1 MTEPTTHREV
11 ELKFRVHP
19 LFTLPDLSELASRV
33 EEQPPINL
41 VAVYHDTEAL
51 TLFRWRVTMRRRE
64 GGLDAGWHLKLPV
77 ADAHEGVRDE
87 LHAPLSA
94 GQVGQVPAELVDI
107 IAPLIQDQALS
118 PVVELRT
125 RRTPHIFYSDEGLA
139 LVELVDD
146 TVQVLDHNGE
156 IVSVFREI
164 EVELQ
169 DHNSDTARH
178 TMTAACDSL
187 LAAGA
192 VPGSTS
198 KAASALGPR
207 ASAPADVPELPMTS
221 PSGMA
226 ADAIRATIANHVR
239 ALIFADVGVRR
250 NLPDS
255 VHQVR
260 VSARRLRSV
269 LRTFEPVLNRE
280 WSAGLSAELAWLADE
295 MGLIR
300 DSEVLEK
307 RLLSHIT
314 LIPAE
319 DSLVASAVIK
329 QALDRRIEVA
339 RQGAL
344 AAIRSDRHTY
354 LIQDL
359 IEAARAPQLLDGA
372 YQACEDVLPE
382 LVAKTWRVLRKSCGA
397 LEIGGPAPEWHAARI
412 KAKRAR
418 YAVDCLTPIF
428 GGKVAKFGKAL
439 AAVTEVLGD
448 HQDAF
453 VAQEFLRELAYQDST
468 NGSAGYALGLLHGV
482 ELEAEMD
489 SRFEFVELWEK
500 ARHAAQNSGLIAT

>member
-1 MTEPTTHREV
+1 MTAPTTHREV

-19 LFTLPDLSELASRV
+19 LFTLPDLSGLSSRV
-33 EEQPPINL
+33 EKQPPINL

-51 TLFRWRVTMRRRE
+51 SLFRWQVTMRRRE

-77 ADAHEGVRDE
+77 PDTHEGVRDE

-94 GQVGQVPAELVDI
+94 GLVGQVPAELVDI
-107 IAPLIQDQALS
+107 IAPLIQDQALA

-125 RRTPHIFYSDEGLA
+125 QRTPHIFYSAEGLA
-139 LVELVDD
+139 LIELVDD
-146 TVQVLDHNGE
+146 TVQVLDDAGA
-156 IVSVFREI
+156 IVSIFREI

-169 DHNSDTARH
+169 AHDSQSARN
-178 TMTAACDSL
+178 TMTAACDAL

-192 VPGSTS
+192 LPGSVS

-207 ASAPADVPELPMTS
+207 ASAPADVPDLPMPS

-226 ADAIRATIANHVR
+226 ADAIRATIASHVR
-239 ALIFADVGVRR
+239 DLIFADVAVRR
-250 NLPDS
+250 NLPDA

-269 LRTFEPVLNRE
+269 LRTFEPLLDRE
-280 WSAGLSAELAWLADE
+280 WSVQLSEELAWLADE

-314 LIPAE
+314 LIPIE
-319 DSLVASAVIK
+319 DGYVSGIAIK

-354 LIQDL
+354 LVQDL
-359 IEAARAPQLLDGA
+359 IEASRAPKLLDGA
-372 YQACEDVLPE
+372 YQACEDVLPD

-397 LEIGGPAPEWHAARI
+397 LELGGPAHEWHAARI

-418 YAVDCLTPIF
+418 YAVDCIAPIF

-453 VAQEFLRELAYQDST
+453 VAQEFLRELAQQDST
-468 NGSAGYALGLLHGV
+468 DGRTGYALGLLHGV

-489 SRFEFVELWEK
+489 SRFEFVEFWEK
-500 ARHAAQNSGLIAT
+500 ARHAAQNSGLIST

>member
-1 MTEPTTHREV
+1 MTSPTTYREV

-19 LFTLPDLSELASRV
+19 LFTLPDLSNVADRV
-33 EEQPPINL
+33 EEQPPIDL
-41 VAVYHDTEAL
+41 TAVYHDTEAL
-51 TLFRWRVTMRRRE
+51 SLFRWRVTMRRRE
-64 GGLDAGWHLKLPV
+64 GGIDAGWHLKLPV
-77 ADAHEGVRDE
+77 PDGHEGVRDE

-94 GQVGQVPAELVDI
+94 GEVGQVPAELVDI
-107 IAPLIQDQALS
+107 IAPLIQDQPLA

-125 RRTPHIFYSDEGLA
+125 RRIPHIFFSDEGTA
-139 LVELVDD
+139 LIELVDD
-146 TVQVLDHNGE
+146 TVQVIDHTGA

-164 EVELQ
+164 EIELQ
-169 DHNSDTARH
+169 DHNTQAARDA
-178 TMTAACDSL
+178 MTAACDAL
-187 LAAGA
+187 IAAGA
-192 VPGSTS
+192 TPGSTS

-207 ASAPADVPELPMTS
+207 ASAPADVPELPMPS
-221 PSGMA
+221 PSGLA
-226 ADAIRATIANHVR
+226 ADAIRATIAKHVR
-239 ALIFADVGVRR
+239 DLIFADVAVRR
-250 NLPDS
+250 NLPDA

-260 VSARRLRSV
+260 VSARRLRSI
-269 LRTFEPVLNRE
+269 LRTFEPLLNRE
-280 WSAGLSAELAWLADE
+280 WSTGLRQELAWLADE

-314 LIPAE
+314 LIPE
-319 DSLVASAVIK
+319 TERVAAGECIQ

-354 LIQDL
+354 LVQDL
-359 IEAARAPQLLDGA
+359 IEASRAPQLLDDA
-372 YQACEDVLPE
+372 YQACEDVLPD

-397 LEIGGPAPEWHAARI
+397 LELGGQAHEWHLARI

-418 YAVDCLTPIF
+418 YAVDCLAPIF
-428 GGKVAKFGKAL
+428 GGKVAKFAKAL

-453 VAQEFLRELAYQDST
+453 VAQEFLRALAYENST
-468 NGSAGYALGLLHGV
+468 SGSTGYALGLLHGV

-489 SRFEFVELWEK
+489 SRFEFVDLWEK
-500 ARHAAQNSGLIAT
+500 TRHAAHNSGLIST

>member
-1 MTEPTTHREV
+1 MTAPTTHREV

-19 LFTLPDLSELASRV
+19 LFTLPDLSPLASRV
-33 EEQPPINL
+33 DEQPPINL

-51 TLFRWRVTMRRRE
+51 SLFRWQVTMRRRE

-77 ADAHEGVRDE
+77 SDAHEGVRDE

-107 IAPLIQDQALS
+107 IAPLIQDQTLS

-125 RRTPHIFYSDEGLA
+125 QRTPHIFYSAEGLA
-139 LVELVDD
+139 LIELVDD
-146 TVQVLDHNGE
+146 TVQVLDNAGT
-156 IVSVFREI
+156 IVSIFREI

-169 DHNSDTARH
+169 AHDSPIARN
-178 TMTAACDSL
+178 TMTAACEAL

-192 VPGSTS
+192 LPGSVS

-207 ASAPADVPELPMTS
+207 ASAPADVPDLPMPS

-226 ADAIRATIANHVR
+226 ADAIRATIASHVR
-239 ALIFADVGVRR
+239 DLIFADVAVRR
-250 NLPDS
+250 NLPDA

-269 LRTFEPVLNRE
+269 LRTFEPLLDRE
-280 WSAGLSAELAWLADE
+280 WSVQLSEELAWLADE

-314 LIPAE
+314 LIPIE
-319 DSLVASAVIK
+319 DGYVSGMAIK
-329 QALDRRIEVA
+329 QALDRRIDVA

-354 LIQDL
+354 LVQDL
-359 IEAARAPQLLDGA
+359 IEASRAPQLLDGA
-372 YQACEDVLPE
+372 YQACEDVLPD

-397 LEIGGPAPEWHAARI
+397 LELGGPAHEWHAARI

-418 YAVDCLTPIF
+418 YAVDCIAPIF

-453 VAQEFLRELAYQDST
+453 VAQEFLRELAQQDST
-468 NGSAGYALGLLHGV
+468 DGRTGYALGLLHGV

-489 SRFEFVELWEK
+489 SRFEFVEFWEK
-500 ARHAAQNSGLIAT
+500 ARHAAQNSGLIST

>member
-1 MTEPTTHREV
+1 
-11 ELKFRVHP
+11 
-19 LFTLPDLSELASRV
+19 
-33 EEQPPINL
+33 
-41 VAVYHDTEAL
+41 
-51 TLFRWRVTMRRRE
+51 
-64 GGLDAGWHLKLPV
+64 
-77 ADAHEGVRDE
+77 
-87 LHAPLSA
+87 
-94 GQVGQVPAELVDI
+94 
-107 IAPLIQDQALS
+107 
-118 PVVELRT
+118 
-125 RRTPHIFYSDEGLA
+125 
-139 LVELVDD
+139 
-146 TVQVLDHNGE
+146 
-156 IVSVFREI
+156 
-164 EVELQ
+164 
-169 DHNSDTARH
+169 
-178 TMTAACDSL
+178 
-187 LAAGA
+187 
-192 VPGSTS
+192 
-198 KAASALGPR
+198 
-207 ASAPADVPELPMTS
+207 MTS

-319 DSLVASAVIK
+319 DGLVASAVIK

>member
-1 MTEPTTHREV
+1 MTAPTTHREV

-19 LFTLPDLSELASRV
+19 LFTLPDLSGLSSRV
-33 EEQPPINL
+33 EKQPPINL

-51 TLFRWRVTMRRRE
+51 SLFRWQVTMRRRE

-77 ADAHEGVRDE
+77 PDTHEGVRDE

-94 GQVGQVPAELVDI
+94 GLVGQVPAELVDI
-107 IAPLIQDQALS
+107 IAPLIQDQALA

-125 RRTPHIFYSDEGLA
+125 QRTPHIFYSSEGLA
-139 LVELVDD
+139 LIELVDD
-146 TVQVLDHNGE
+146 TVQVLDDAGA
-156 IVSVFREI
+156 IVSIFREI

-169 DHNSDTARH
+169 AHDSQSARN
-178 TMTAACDSL
+178 TMTAACDAL

-192 VPGSTS
+192 LPGSVS

-207 ASAPADVPELPMTS
+207 ASAPADVPDLPMPS

-226 ADAIRATIANHVR
+226 ADAIRATIASHVR
-239 ALIFADVGVRR
+239 DLIFADVAVRR
-250 NLPDS
+250 NLPDA

-269 LRTFEPVLNRE
+269 LRTFEPLLDRE
-280 WSAGLSAELAWLADE
+280 WSVQLSEELAWLADE

-314 LIPAE
+314 LIPIE
-319 DSLVASAVIK
+319 DGYVSGIAIK

-354 LIQDL
+354 LVQDL
-359 IEAARAPQLLDGA
+359 IEASRAPKLLDGA
-372 YQACEDVLPE
+372 YQACEDVLPD

-397 LEIGGPAPEWHAARI
+397 LELGGPAHEWHAARI

-418 YAVDCLTPIF
+418 YAVDCIAPIF

-453 VAQEFLRELAYQDST
+453 VAQEFLRELAQQDST
-468 NGSAGYALGLLHGV
+468 DGRTGYALGLLHGV

-489 SRFEFVELWEK
+489 SRFEFVEFWEK
-500 ARHAAQNSGLIAT
+500 ARHAAQNSGLIST

>member
-1 MTEPTTHREV
+1 LTEPTTHREV

-77 ADAHEGVRDE
+77 ADADEGVRDE

-139 LVELVDD
+139 LIELVDD

-178 TMTAACDSL
+178 TMTAACDAL
-187 LAAGA
+187 LTAGA

-207 ASAPADVPELPMTS
+207 ASAPADVPELPMPS

-269 LRTFEPVLNRE
+269 LRTVEPLLDRE

-307 RLLSHIT
+307 RLLSHIK
-314 LIPAE
+314 LIPVE
-319 DSLVASAVIK
+319 DGHVASAVIK

-359 IEAARAPQLLDGA
+359 IEAARAPQLLNGA

-397 LEIGGPAPEWHAARI
+397 LEISGPAPEWHAARI

-428 GGKVAKFGKAL
+428 GGKVAKFGKSL

>member
-1 MTEPTTHREV
+1 VSTPTTHREV

-19 LFTLPDLSELASRV
+19 LFVLPDLSSLAARV
-33 EEQPPINL
+33 EEQPAINL
-41 VAVYHDTEAL
+41 AAVYHDTEEL
-51 TLFRWRVTMRRRE
+51 SLFRWRVTMRRRE

-77 ADAHEGVRDE
+77 PDAHEGTRDE
-87 LHAPLSA
+87 LHAPLNA
-94 GQVGQVPAELVDI
+94 GVVGQVPAELVDI
-107 IAPLIQDQALS
+107 IAPLIQDQPLV

-125 RRTPHIFYSDEGLA
+125 NRTPHVFFSDDGIA
-139 LVELVDD
+139 LIELVDD
-146 TVQVLDHNGE
+146 VVQVLDRSGAV
-156 IVSVFREI
+156 VSVFREI

-169 DHNSDTARH
+169 APDSQLANQVMSAARD
-178 TMTAACDSL
+178 AL
-187 LAAGA
+187 IAAGA
-192 VPGSTS
+192 TPSSMS

-207 ASAPADVPELPMTS
+207 ASAPADVPELPMPS

-226 ADAIRATIANHVR
+226 ADAIRATIASHVR
-239 ALIFADVGVRR
+239 DLVFADVAVRR
-250 NLPDS
+250 NLPDA

-269 LRTFEPVLNRE
+269 LRTFEPLLNRG
-280 WSAGLSAELAWLADE
+280 WSAGLSEELAWLADE

-307 RLLSHIT
+307 RLLAHVA
-314 LIPAE
+314 LIPQESRLAAE
-319 DSLVASAVIK
+319 ACIK
-329 QALDRRIEVA
+329 QALDRRIAVA

-354 LIQDL
+354 LVQDL
-359 IEAARAPQLLDGA
+359 IEASRAPQLLDDA

-382 LVAKTWRVLRKSCGA
+382 LVAKTWRVLRKSCGS
-397 LEIGGPAPEWHAARI
+397 LELGGAAHEWHVARI

-418 YAVDCLTPIF
+418 YAVDCITPIF
-428 GGKVAKFGKAL
+428 GGKVGKFGKAL
-439 AAVTEVLGD
+439 SGITEVLGD

-453 VAQEFLRELAYQDST
+453 VAQEFLRELSLQDST

-489 SRFEFVELWEK
+489 SRFEFVDLWEK
-500 ARHAAQNSGLIAT
+500 TRHAAHNSGLISS

>member
-1 MTEPTTHREV
+1 MTAPTTHREI

-19 LFTLPDLSELASRV
+19 LFTLPDLSALSYRV
-33 EEQPPINL
+33 EKQPPMNL

-51 TLFRWRVTMRRRE
+51 SLFRWQVTLRRRE

-77 ADAHEGVRDE
+77 PDTYEGVRDE

-94 GQVGQVPAELVDI
+94 GLVGQVPAELVDI
-107 IAPLIQDQALS
+107 IAPLIQDQALA

-125 RRTPHIFYSDEGLA
+125 QRTPHIFYSVEGLA
-139 LVELVDD
+139 LIELVDD
-146 TVQVLDHNGE
+146 TVQVLDDAGA
-156 IVSVFREI
+156 IVSIFREI

-169 DHNSDTARH
+169 THDSQSARN
-178 TMTAACDSL
+178 TMTAACDAL

-192 VPGSTS
+192 LPGSVS

-207 ASAPADVPELPMTS
+207 ASAPADVPDLPMPS

-226 ADAIRATIANHVR
+226 ADAIRATIASHVR
-239 ALIFADVGVRR
+239 DLIFADVAVRR
-250 NLPDS
+250 NLPDA

-269 LRTFEPVLNRE
+269 LRTFEPLLDRE
-280 WSAGLSAELAWLADE
+280 WSVQLSEELAWLADE

-314 LIPAE
+314 LIPIE
-319 DSLVASAVIK
+319 DGYVSGMAIK

-354 LIQDL
+354 LVQDL
-359 IEAARAPQLLDGA
+359 IEASRAPQLLDGA
-372 YQACEDVLPE
+372 YQACEDVLPD

-397 LEIGGPAPEWHAARI
+397 LELGGPAHEWHAARI

-418 YAVDCLTPIF
+418 YAVDCIAPIF

-453 VAQEFLRELAYQDST
+453 VAQEFLRELAQQDST
-468 NGSAGYALGLLHGV
+468 DGRTGYALGLLHGV

-489 SRFEFVELWEK
+489 SRFEFVEFWEK
-500 ARHAAQNSGLIAT
+500 ARHAAQNSGLIST